1 MKRDDFIVDC
11 GGIQLEPIM
20 HPIEAND
27 TFVDP
32 TLLGNECIEAAI
44 HEFYQ
49 EQTEHHFMGI
59 CMAIRNRMLQDGHLL
74 FPVDIGVDED
84 GCQTFAFKNL
94 VLDGQPVMVAFTSA
108 EEKGKGPEAGSL
120 STFMDSVLETL
131 LQMDEIAGLLIN
143 PWGESI
149 FLGKEDIA
157 MILTPGSERF
167 V

>member
-1 MKRDDFIVDC
+1 MKKDDFIVDC
-11 GGIQLEPIM
+11 GGIQPEPTLP
-20 HPIEAND
+20 PIEAND

-49 EQTEHHFMGI
+49 EQTEHRFMGI
-59 CMAIRNRMLQDGHLL
+59 CMAIRNRMMQDGHLL
-74 FPVDIGVDED
+74 FPVDIGVDEE

-94 VLDGQPVMVAFTSA
+94 ELYGQPVMVAFTSA
-108 EEKGKGPEAGSL
+108 EEKEKGPEAGGL
-120 STFMDSVLETL
+120 STFIDSVLETL
-131 LQMDEIAGLLIN
+131 LQMDEISGLLIN
-143 PWGESI
+143 PWGKSI